1 MKKQLRIFKTRV
13 RDTLDHKQLEKQDQE
28 RGEEGNDTGQH

>member
-13 RDTLDHKQLEKQDQE
+13 RDTLDHKQLEKQDQ
-28 RGEEGNDTGQH
+28 RVYHKTNKS